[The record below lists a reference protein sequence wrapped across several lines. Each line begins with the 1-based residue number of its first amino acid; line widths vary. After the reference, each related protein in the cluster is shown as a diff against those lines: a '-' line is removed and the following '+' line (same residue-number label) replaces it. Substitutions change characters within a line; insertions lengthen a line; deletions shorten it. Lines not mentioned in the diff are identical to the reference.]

1 MSANINIIWEWNA
14 NVTNFITSILSV
26 WYDDATEW
34 KQLPVIVLLKSHDI
48 VIKKNPNNINDF
60 LNLW

>member
-14 NVTNFITSILSV
+14 YVTNFITSILSV

-34 KQLPVIVLLKSHDI
+34 KQLPVIVLLKFHDI
-48 VIKKNPNNINDF
+48 VIKNDDF

>member
-34 KQLPVIVLLKSHDI
+34 KQLPVIVLLNSHDI
-48 VIKKNPNNINDF
+48 VIKKKTNNINDF